1 MSSLRTMVILSA
13 VTISMSFVEFVAGN
27 AMGSF
32 GSDHSEAALRQLH
45 RATKLQRNGH
55 HLLSLSALRTLRDP
69 DLRPFFHQFSQHPD
83 WAVQVHAVLGL
94 AELSDEQTIDPWLV
108 QQISPKAR
116 EHVIAQALDDGLFQ
130 KEQIDTLLKWPLLEI
145 SPRLLLIADLQLVDG
160 TANTQTLKELSN
172 NTDLSVAMFAALLSG
187 DEKSIVNTTTNLRRA
202 TRIDRKNAI
211 HRTFQLIRQYDLKNA
226 SEWLQNLLE
235 NNSITLSESERY
247 WTLYTLLAIDQE
259 AGLPIWGRAFSTEP
273 QRRDQ
278 VKYLLLLLESGI
290 TPNATHIERL
300 KIELDDSLL
309 GLMVRAG
316 NVNKEKNLVTIEDTN
331 ALIELVK
338 QGHKAS
344 SEWAFRVAENRLTVE
359 LAEAFYSSLSIISKN
374 ANSRKVAVAIQSFI
388 HLIDI
393 APNAAWEILRNAEDD
408 SEQQQLLLL
417 SMLQIQNDD
426 TVNEAAKIRRIGLN
440 KTDIMT
446 LLLIARSSTPLQEN
460 DQEYLGI
467 IAAGGGH
474 LSPALETQAAWLYLK
489 RMGLADKALAAVR
502 PQ

>member
-1 MSSLRTMVILSA
+1 
-13 VTISMSFVEFVAGN
+13 MSFVEFVSGN
-27 AMGSF
+27 VLGSF

-45 RATKLQRNGH
+45 RATKLQQNGQ

-94 AELSDEQTIDPWLV
+94 AELSDEQIIDPWLV

-145 SPRLLLIADLQLVDG
+145 SPRLLLIADLQLIDG
-160 TANTQTLKELSN
+160 TANVEMLKELAN

-187 DEKSIVNTTTNLRRA
+187 DEKSIANATTSLRRA
-202 TRIDRKNAI
+202 ARIDRKNAI
-211 HRTFQLIRQYDLKNA
+211 QRTFQLIRQYDLKNA

-235 NNSITLSESERY
+235 NNSVALTENERY
-247 WTLYTLLAIDQE
+247 WALYTLLAIDQE
-259 AGLPIWGRAFSTEP
+259 AGVEVWDRAFPTEP
-273 QRRDQ
+273 ERRDQ
-278 VKYLLLLLESGI
+278 VRYLLLLLESGI
-290 TPNATHIERL
+290 TPRQKHIERL
-300 KIELDDSLL
+300 QIDLEDSLL

-316 NVNKEKNLVTIEDTN
+316 DVNNEKSLVTIEDTN

-344 SEWAFRVAENRLTVE
+344 SEWAFRVASNHLTSE
-359 LAEAFYSSLSIISKN
+359 LAEAFYSSLSVIPENPNPRRI
-374 ANSRKVAVAIQSFI
+374 AVAIQSFI
-388 HLIDI
+388 RLIDI
-393 APNAAWEILRNAEDD
+393 APSSAWEILRSAEDD
-408 SEQQQLLLL
+408 SKQQQLLLL
-417 SMLQIQNDD
+417 AMLQIQHED
-426 TVNEAAKIRRIGLN
+426 TVEEATKIRRIGLN